1 MNASPQHPMTF
12 DVQGLRAG
20 AIKTL
25 PVAMGVAIYG
35 LVYGMLAGQ
44 SGMTPGEV
52 TAMSALVFAGASQFV
67 ALDLWIDPLPV
78 GALIV
83 MAFIVNL
90 RHVLMGAAIQPWFS
104 RLSPLQA
111 YGSMYF
117 MVDESWALTIKDFA
131 DGHRR
136 GAFMLGSGLVLF
148 ATWLSAS
155 LGGLLAG
162 SMVPDPT
169 RYGLDFAFTAA
180 FIALLAGLWR
190 GKSDLPIWIA
200 AAVVAIIGSLLLPG
214 KWYILAGGLAGGLTG
229 ALRHD

>member
-1 MNASPQHPMTF
+1 MHTSASPTVTF
-12 DVQGLRAG
+12 DAQGLRAG
-20 AIKTL
+20 AMKTL
-25 PVAMGVAIYG
+25 PVAMGVAVYG

-44 SGMTPGEV
+44 AGMTPGEV

-67 ALDLWIDPLPV
+67 ALDLWLDPLPV
-78 GALIV
+78 GPLIIMAL
-83 MAFIVNL
+83 IVNL

-104 RLSPLQA
+104 RLSPLKA
-111 YGSMYF
+111 YGSLFF

-131 DGHRR
+131 DGQRR

-148 ATWLSAS
+148 ATWLAAS

-162 SMVPDPT
+162 AMVPDPA
-169 RYGLDFAFTAA
+169 RFGLDFAFTAA

-190 GKSDLPIWIA
+190 GKSDLPIWLA
-200 AAVVAIIGSLLLPG
+200 AGIVAVICSQLLPG